1 MINNLTKEEVNG
13 VLKQQGLT
21 LEQLL
26 NLMESNLRIMGEDK
40 QEESHYW
47 IIKLHYHKIYRK
59 HCE

>member
-13 VLKQQGLT
+13 VLKQHKLT
-21 LEQLL
+21 LEKLL
-26 NLMESNLRIMGEDK
+26 NLLESGQASVGDEK
-40 QEESHYW
+40 KEEAYYW